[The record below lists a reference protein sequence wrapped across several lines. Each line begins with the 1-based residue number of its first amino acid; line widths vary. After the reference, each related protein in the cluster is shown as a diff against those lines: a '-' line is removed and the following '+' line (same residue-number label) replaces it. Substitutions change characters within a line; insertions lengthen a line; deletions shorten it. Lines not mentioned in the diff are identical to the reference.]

1 MKTPSPS
8 LFRALNPSDAGN
20 RAENKATLA
29 EIDRSCCWPV
39 LFLFTNSLLWLMGG
53 TVLAL
58 LASWKMH
65 SPGFLADWSWLTF
78 GRVRPAH
85 LNAMIYGFSSQ
96 AAIGVA
102 ILLLCRLGPVPFI
115 QGGIVVSA
123 AVFWKHRGTSRHF
136 PPLSPTT
143 TNIELL

>member
-1 MKTPSPS
+1 VPP
-8 LFRALNPSDAGN
+8 AG
-20 RAENKATLA
+20 
-29 EIDRSCCWPV
+29 
-39 LFLFTNSLLWLMGG
+39 LFLFTNSLLWLLGG

-102 ILLLCRLGPVPFI
+102 IWLLCRLGRVPFM
-115 QGGIVVSA
+115 QGGIVLA
-123 AVFWKHRGTSRHF
+123 ATVFWNLGVTVGIFAILSGNSTS
-136 PPLSPTT
+136 
-143 TNIELL
+143 IEWLEMPGYAAYILFIA